1 MAGKKQ
7 AASSKHEF
15 EFFGP
20 HGPGLLVLVLPVVLY
35 ALIYACNSQGCL
47 QVWPSISVS
56 GWPAG
61 SQIFTVDALIAYV
74 GWFAALT
81 ILHLVLPGKHN
92 QGIVLPNGKRLS
104 YKLNAFTL
112 FVITY
117 GGAVYLGFFTNYLD
131 LGWLYDNYL
140 PLLTASVIFSTLLSV
155 YLYATSFKRGALLS
169 AHGDTGYPHYDFWM
183 GRELNPRI
191 GSFDLKEFCELYPGI
206 IGWALLNLAMMHKQ
220 RTHLGYITNSMMLT
234 NAFQLYYVVDALWN
248 EAAILTTMDIT
259 SDGFG
264 YMLAFGDL
272 SWVPFGFTTAARYLV
287 DYPQDLSL
295 PTVLLILSVKAL
307 GYYIF
312 RGANNQKDTFRRNP
326 EDPAVRHLKTLQTA
340 VALASLSA
348 AGGACPA
355 TSTTWG
361 TGSWVLPGACRAA
374 CLACLPSSPTSTACT
389 SPPCSSTGRGGTTW
403 PAATSTARTGTSTA
417 AWCPGASYPMCTRVG
432 AWRIIPYLYWG
443 GALAHHTLCALA
455 AEFGPQE

>member
-340 VALASLSA
+340 RGTRLIISGWWGMSRHINYLGDWIMGVAWCMPCGLSGLSSIIPYFYCLYFASL
-348 AGGACPA
+348 
-355 TSTTWG
+355 
-361 TGSWVLPGACRAA
+361 LIHRERRDDLACRHKYGKDWDKY
-374 CLACLPSSPTSTACT
+374 
-389 SPPCSSTGRGGTTW
+389 CSLV
-403 PAATSTARTGTSTA
+403 P
-417 AWCPGASYPMCTRVG
+417 
-432 AWRIIPYLYWG
+432 WRIIPYVY
-443 GALAHHTLCALA
+443 
-455 AEFGPQE
+455 